1 MSARETPAP
10 ETPVPARKL
19 LTREAILAAD
29 DLRAAYVEVP
39 EWGGQIRVRSLTGT
53 ERDALDGERGAA
65 LARGAIPPNWRTKR
79 VALAIVDEDGKS
91 LFSEKDV
98 AALGRHNG
106 AIIDRIDDVVL
117 DLSGMRDATPERASS
132 LDEATAELG
141 KGRSSGSGTG

>member
-1 MSARETPAP
+1 VSGRTEAPAETPASP
-10 ETPVPARKL
+10 TL
-19 LTREAILAAD
+19 LTREAILGAD
-29 DLRAAYVEVP
+29 DTRTGYVDVP
-39 EWGGQIRVRSLTGT
+39 EWGGRIKVRSLTGT

-79 VALAIVDEDGKS
+79 VAMAIIDEEGRS

-98 AALGRHNG
+98 AALGRKNG
-106 AIIDRIDDVVL
+106 AVIDRIDDVVL
-117 DLSGMRDATPERASS
+117 DLSGMREATPERPSS